1 VRDSHYSWSRI
12 IQDWFGPGS
21 GEAVGRGYVRRDG
34 STAELPLFWEVA
46 FAGLDVSVD
55 EETGVVRPHQMA
67 TVADIGLAVNPLMAE
82 GQDRGAAMMGLGV
95 AMREELIYEDGLLQN
110 GNLFDYRVPRTSD
123 LPALTSILAER
134 RDGVGPYGLK
144 GGGEGSLNPIAPALA
159 NAVFAAT
166 GVRMRTAP
174 LTPERMWR
182 ALRERDAE

>member
-1 VRDSHYSWSRI
+1 
-12 IQDWFGPGS
+12 
-21 GEAVGRGYVRRDG
+21 
-34 STAELPLFWEVA
+34 
-46 FAGLDVSVD
+46 
-55 EETGVVRPHQMA
+55 
-67 TVADIGLAVNPLMAE
+67 
-82 GQDRGAAMMGLGV
+82 MGLGV
-95 AMREELIYEDGLLQN
+95 AMREELIYEDGLMQT

-174 LTPERMWR
+174 LTPERVWR
-182 ALRERDAE
+182 ALQDQPDT